1 MLRTGLQVPAVPF
14 LRLLIPLCIGI
25 GIFRFHPLTHP
36 FLLLVAFS
44 IVLLLL
50 IFFKD
55 VSFRRQTFWGMCLL
69 VAVAILGFVR
79 ASEQSATF
87 PPLSKHR
94 YFAVL
99 EDFPRE
105 KEKTIQLVCQL
116 LSSGRKVIMYLPK
129 LPSVIHAKPGELLCF
144 DGLPELMENEGNP
157 FEFDYCSYL
166 HSQNIGYRIF
176 LKEKQFYLVPKV
188 SLLNIQRRALIL
200 RQKLIEILYGSGI
213 GRNQVH
219 LIASISFGARDDVD
233 KETIQNFTN
242 TGVIHVLAVSG
253 MNVGLV
259 FVVLDFFLRFLKPRR
274 AGRFLHLA
282 IVLVGI
288 WAYSLIT
295 GMSPSILRAA
305 TMFSFVLVGN
315 ALHRNTNIFN
325 SLAVS
330 AFLLLAWD
338 PSMMWDTGFQLS
350 YAAVLAI
357 VLLQPAICGLIHFRL
372 SFIEK
377 IWELL
382 SVTLAAQFGTLP
394 ITLYYFHQFPVY
406 FWLANLLVIPLV
418 TLILYLSFVV
428 IFFSWISGFITGL
441 LAVALDGIVRL
452 VLFFVNLTANLPQS
466 VIRGLYP
473 SVSQIIISTLLLVF
487 FYGFYRS
494 RKFFLLQAGLIL
506 LIWLAISLGFK
517 AYERMT
523 RSELVFFNIPGARV
537 LVITRVTSSLVLYD
551 SNKVSRDRMEYYLKP
566 YFGARGIRKV
576 ERFRMSD
583 SLRIVR
589 PSIGI
594 FSDFIFFEGNRIFI
608 PSTDTDWKKPM
619 DKELYADL
627 VWLQEERSRSHR
639 QDQFLKSKIILFRTD
654 FPNEKK
660 PPFES
665 PQKGFIL
672 TKAVQLYWPS
682 KVHRHGEAM
691 SCRYFLP

>member
-1 MLRTGLQVPAVPF
+1 MLRTGFQVPAVPF

-25 GIFRFHPLTHP
+25 GIFHIHPLTHA

-44 IVLLLL
+44 AILPLL

-55 VSFRRQTFWGMCLL
+55 VSFSRQILWGMWLL
-69 VAVAILGFVR
+69 LSVAIFGIFR

-87 PPLSKHR
+87 PPLPKQQ

-99 EDFPRE
+99 DDYPRE

-116 LSSGRKVIMYLPK
+116 LPSGMKIITYLPK
-129 LPSVIHAKPGELLCF
+129 VPSVTHAKPGDLLCF

-176 LKEKQFYLVPKV
+176 LKEKQFCLVPEV
-188 SLLNIQRRALIL
+188 HLMNIQRRALIL
-200 RQKLIEILYGSGI
+200 RQKLIEILYRSGI

-274 AGRFLHLA
+274 TGRFLHLA
-282 IVLVGI
+282 IVLAAI

-315 ALHRNTNIFN
+315 ALHRNSNIFN

-330 AFLLLAWD
+330 AFLLIAWD
-338 PSMMWDTGFQLS
+338 PSMMWDAGFQLS

-357 VLLQPAICGLIHFRL
+357 ILLQPSIRGLVHFRL
-372 SFIEK
+372 SLLEK

-428 IFFSWISGFITGL
+428 IFFSWVSGYITGL
-441 LAVALDGIVRL
+441 LAIALDAVVRL
-452 VLFFVNLTANLPQS
+452 VLFIVNFTANLPQS
-466 VIRGLYP
+466 VIRGLNP
-473 SVSQIIISTLLLVF
+473 SISQIIITTLLLAF
-487 FYGFYRS
+487 FYGYYRS
-494 RKFFLLQAGLIL
+494 RKSYLLQVGLIL
-506 LIWLAISLGFK
+506 SICLAVSFGFS
-517 AYERMT
+517 AYERIA

-537 LVITRVTSSLVLYD
+537 LVITQGTSSLVLYD
-551 SNKVSRDRMEYYLKP
+551 SSKVSRDRMEYYLKP
-566 YFGARGIRKV
+566 YFGARGIRKI

-589 PSIGI
+589 PSVGV
-594 FSDFIFFEGNRIFI
+594 FSHFIFFEGCRIFV
-608 PSTDTDWKKPM
+608 PSTDADLKKPM
-619 DKELYADL
+619 DEELYADL
-627 VWLQEERSRSHR
+627 VWLPEERSRSVR
-639 QDQFLKSKIILFRTD
+639 QDQFLKSKIVLFRTT

-660 PPFES
+660 PLFES
-665 PQKGFIL
+665 PQKGFRL
-672 TKAVQLYWPS
+672 TKAVQMFWPS
-682 KVHRHGEAM
+682 KLQNHGEAM